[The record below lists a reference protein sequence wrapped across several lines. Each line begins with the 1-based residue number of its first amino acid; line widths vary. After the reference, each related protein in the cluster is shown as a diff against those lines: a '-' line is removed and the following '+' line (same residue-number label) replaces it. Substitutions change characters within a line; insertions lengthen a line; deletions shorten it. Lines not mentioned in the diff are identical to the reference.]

1 MLKTSL
7 SFSCTGTLAEDTDAP
22 LWFPCWLLLE
32 GDTGLEKC
40 LSQLG
45 WVFFLPKWN
54 LLLFY
59 MDSQQI
65 HKPQSWQLRYQ
76 TCHFWRNA
84 FLCDGMTG
92 NPCFMQPPCPP
103 WEQILSN
110 LLTGSYILFHPSFF
124 PHFWEEENAA
134 LIITEKPDYFQ
145 CFYRLSIGYLRI
157 ESKHDPKDVHL
168 CLMLWTE
175 SLGESLHPVYWDYLF
190 CFNRFGIFVDINIIL
205 LCEIVLPPTF

>member
-1 MLKTSL
+1 MMGHAEWGDATPMRSWFSTSILFLISVSQSKIFQQWLAEVPGYCCIPWCSVLKTSL

-84 FLCDGMTG
+84 FLCDAMTG

-134 LIITEKPDYFQ
+134 LIITEKPDYF
-145 CFYRLSIGYLRI
+145 
-157 ESKHDPKDVHL
+157 
-168 CLMLWTE
+168 
-175 SLGESLHPVYWDYLF
+175 
-190 CFNRFGIFVDINIIL
+190 
-205 LCEIVLPPTF
+205 